1 MKNNFKYIGVIKID
15 GLLKCIINKK
25 YKPKS
30 SHLIS
35 DIQYNLISEWQ
46 KNHVI
51 IDFNSEY
58 DLIKSEIFSIE
69 KHFKSGIKISYEQA
83 IEQGIKVNCI
93 DIKDTDEYKNTNI
106 KAFYKFPYN
115 PLEKP
120 KKFFKKDINKF
131 HILDNLSN
139 RIGKDYDCNN
149 FFQFCSLYNH
159 NAIMELVFK
168 AMDIYNINTHK
179 NKKTPKNAT
188 RRIKKPKRT

>member
-1 MKNNFKYIGVIKID
+1 MKNNFKYIAVIKID
-15 GLLKCIINKK
+15 GLFKCIINKK

-35 DIQYNLISEWQ
+35 DIKQCNLISEWQ

-93 DIKDTDEYKNTNI
+93 DFKDYTDEYKNTNI

-120 KKFFKKDINKF
+120 KRFKKQDSNKF
-131 HILDNLSN
+131 NILDYLSN
-139 RIGKDYDCNN
+139 RIGKDYDCNS

-159 NAIMELVFK
+159 NAIMDLVFK
-168 AMDIYNINTHK
+168 AMDIYNINTNK
-179 NKKTPKNAT
+179 NKKNAT
-188 RRIKKPKRT
+188 RRIKNPKRA